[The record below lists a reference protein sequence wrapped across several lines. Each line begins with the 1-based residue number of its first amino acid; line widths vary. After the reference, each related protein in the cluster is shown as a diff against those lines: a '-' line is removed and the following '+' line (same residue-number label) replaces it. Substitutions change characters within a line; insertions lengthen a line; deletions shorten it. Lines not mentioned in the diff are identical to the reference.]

1 MMNIQSSRKRFQLF
15 LILIVCAAAFIGG
28 CDNSGK
34 QMKLPSLEGA
44 PEALGAPKNK

>member
-1 MMNIQSSRKRFQLF
+1 MVIAQCSRNKIQWMF
-15 LILIVCAAAFIGG
+15 LSLVCVMLLSGG

-44 PEALGAPKNK
+44 PEAMGAPKNK